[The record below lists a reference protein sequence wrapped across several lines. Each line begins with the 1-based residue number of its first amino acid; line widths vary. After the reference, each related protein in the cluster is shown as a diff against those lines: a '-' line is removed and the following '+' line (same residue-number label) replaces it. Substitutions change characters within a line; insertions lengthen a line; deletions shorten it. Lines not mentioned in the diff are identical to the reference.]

1 MPGKFKRAPAR
12 RQQQSRLTVPGPRPV
27 STAVRRATN
36 LNRLEQRV
44 VRRQAARQVAAQIQN
59 HPRPAVRPVQPPR
72 LVMPS
77 NQSPARAK
85 AGFRT
90 PSVTAG
96 KQNIVSGRV
105 PNVAR
110 SRQGGAAMA
119 GAAAMGAL
127 VLNVANA
134 HADISSEVSSLQWD
148 LDKLKE
154 TSALTEVHSDTVNLD
169 SALNNAL
176 DLLESAR
183 DKGYRFQS
191 DLEDIAFQAMSQWE
205 AVRPKIL
212 KTVERQSRDL
222 QNRLGPLSSQ
232 VTRLNAILS
241 NPSAAA
247 PVLRSTHS
255 MVNDLLREAERVQ
268 RDLENQYSQTESQ
281 AHELNRRL
289 TQVHWALDQQAEAK
303 FDMEN
308 GENLVMAVP
317 ARWDQE
323 GKDDPE
329 GVLYLTDKHL
339 VFERK
344 EKVATKKVLFIT
356 TASEMVQEVLISQPF
371 NGIAAYK
378 ASNKGLFGHQDYL
391 EVQFGDPQLGAVSF
405 HLDGQDSTYWM
416 SLLEAVQ
423 TGKIEGQRTA
433 GSGLSIRDLSRPLN
447 QSDIVALQNDVNE
460 LQNDAM
466 LKGVREDLAQLEND
480 VRSLERNLAAARAQG
495 YALERNLEADV
506 AILAAQWQRV
516 RGNAESVLEQQTRLL
531 GERMRSIQASLSR
544 LAGMS
549 GNLAAARPLY
559 IQIKS
564 ASASLEAQA
573 DAAESTVLTQ
583 YDTYADEA
591 ESLTA
596 HLEWIGWMLQAISTA
611 SFRLLA
617 TESGVAA
624 TEALWSA
631 PGMEPENGIL
641 FLTDQRILWEDRVG
655 TYELKVDVP
664 LQQITDIKKES
675 EPEADHESL
684 AFAFASG
691 TPMAAAQFQLALPV
705 ADSWL
710 QMIGRARS
718 GDYAQDRAVALDES
732 DLERVRN
739 APRQCPNCGAAL
751 TTPILRG
758 QNEITCEYCSVITR
772 I

>member
-1 MPGKFKRAPAR
+1 MPGKIRRVPTR
-12 RQQQSRLTVPGPRPV
+12 RQQESTLTTPGLRPV
-27 STAVRRATN
+27 SNAVRRATN
-36 LNRLEQRV
+36 LKRLEQRA
-44 VRRQAARQVAAQIQN
+44 VRRQAARQVAEQIQN
-59 HPRPAVRPVQPPR
+59 RPRPAVRPVQPPR
-72 LVMPS
+72 RVMPN
-77 NQSPARAK
+77 NQSPARVK

-90 PSVTAG
+90 ASPPAG
-96 KQNIVSGRV
+96 KHNIASGRV
-105 PNVAR
+105 PNVAK
-110 SRQGGAAMA
+110 STQGVVAMA
-119 GAAAMGAL
+119 GAAAIGVLA
-127 VLNVANA
+127 LNVASA

-148 LDKLKE
+148 LDKLRE

-169 SALNNAL
+169 SALRNTL

-205 AVRPKIL
+205 AVRPKIQE
-212 KTVERQSRDL
+212 TVERQSRDL
-222 QNRLGPLSSQ
+222 QNRLRPVSSQ

-255 MVNDLLREAERVQ
+255 QVNDLLREAERVQ
-268 RDLENQYSQTESQ
+268 RDLENQYSQIESQ

-329 GVLYLTDKHL
+329 GVLYLTDKQL

-356 TASEMVQEVLISQPF
+356 TASEMVQEVLINQPF
-371 NGIAAYK
+371 NGIAGYK

-391 EVQFGDPQLGAVSF
+391 EVQFGDAQLGAVAF
-405 HLDGQDSTYWM
+405 HLDGQDSTYWT
-416 SLLEAVQ
+416 SLLEAVK
-423 TGKIEGQRTA
+423 TGKIEGQRTT
-433 GSGLSIRDLSRPLN
+433 GSGLSIRDLSQPLN
-447 QSDIVALQNDVNE
+447 QSDIVALQNEVNE
-460 LQNDAM
+460 LQDEAM
-466 LKGVREDLAQLEND
+466 LKDIREDLAQLEND

-506 AILAAQWQRV
+506 AILAAQWEKV
-516 RGNAESVLEQQTRLL
+516 KGNAESVLEQQTRLL

-549 GNLAAARPLY
+549 GNLAVVRPLY

-573 DAAESTVLTQ
+573 DAAETTVLTQ
-583 YDTYADEA
+583 YDAYADEV
-591 ESLTA
+591 ESLAA
-596 HLEWIGWMLQAISTA
+596 HLEWIDWMLQAISTA

-655 TYELKVDVP
+655 TYELKVDIP
-664 LQQITDIKKES
+664 LQQVTDIKKEIGR
-675 EPEADHESL
+675 EGDHESL
-684 AFAFASG
+684 VFAFASAA
-691 TPMAAAQFQLALPV
+691 PMAAALFRLALPV

-718 GDYAQDRAVALDES
+718 GDYAQDRAVALDEA
-732 DLERVRN
+732 DLERIRN
-739 APRQCPNCGAAL
+739 APQQCPNCGAAL

-758 QNEITCEYCSVITR
+758 QNEIICEYCSVTIR